1 MSPGAASE
9 KNGTSVPAKP
19 LNELFCSLPTTIFEV
34 MSKLAMEHNSV
45 NLGQGFPDAEGPE
58 TMKRIASSTMYDFHN
73 QYPSLLGV
81 PELRQAVARHSEA
94 NQGIPVDW
102 ATETLVTVGATEGL
116 AACFLGLIN
125 PGDEVIMFDPMY
137 DSYVSMARRAG
148 AVIVPVRLRL
158 PDFSVPLDELA
169 AAVTPRT
176 KMIMINSPHN
186 PSGKVFTLT
195 ELEAIAELCIRHDLI
210 ALCDEVYEHLVF
222 GGAAHISLRSLPDMK
237 NRCIRLG
244 SAGKTFSFTAWKVGW
259 MTGPPRL
266 LAPVIKA
273 HQFLVFTVPS
283 SLQRAVAHG
292 LDNEPD
298 FYRSLGPSL
307 EVKRR
312 YLAEQLAGLGFGV
325 LPSHGAYFV
334 IADVSKFLRPG
345 EDDAAFAKRLTV
357 EGGVTTIPVSGFY
370 VGPQPPT
377 HLVRFCYC
385 KEDAKLAA
393 AVERLGAYLGPGG
406 KGCPEGALKTQG

>member
-1 MSPGAASE
+1 
-9 KNGTSVPAKP
+9 
-19 LNELFCSLPTTIFEV
+19 
-34 MSKLAMEHNSV
+34 MEHGSV

-58 TMKRIASSTMYDFHN
+58 TMKSIASSAMYDFHN

-116 AACFLGLIN
+116 AAAFLGLIN

-137 DSYVSMARRAG
+137 DSYVSMARRSG

-169 AAVTPRT
+169 AAVTPAT
-176 KMIMINSPHN
+176 KMIMVNTPHN
-186 PSGKVFTLT
+186 PSGKVFTVA
-195 ELEAIAELCIRHDLI
+195 ELEAIAALCVKHDLI

-222 GGAAHISLRSLPDMK
+222 GGARHVSLRSLPDMAE
-237 NRCIRLG
+237 RAVRLG

-259 MTGPPRL
+259 MTGPSRL
-266 LAPVIKA
+266 LAPIVKA

-292 LDNEPD
+292 LDKEAD
-298 FYRSLGPSL
+298 FYNSLGPSL

-312 YLAEQLAGLGFGV
+312 YLESALAELGFGV
-325 LPSHGAYFV
+325 LPAHGAYFLV
-334 IADVSKFLRPG
+334 ADVSKFLRPG

-370 VGPQPPT
+370 VGPAPPS

-385 KEDAKLAA
+385 KEDAKLQA
-393 AVERLGAYLGPGG
+393 AVANLKAYLGPGG
-406 KGCPEGALKTQG
+406 GGCPQ

>member
-1 MSPGAASE
+1 MPPETAPVENGVSSGATCS
-9 KNGTSVPAKP
+9 KP

-58 TMKRIASSTMYDFHN
+58 TMKQIASTAMYDFHN

-102 ATETLVTVGATEGL
+102 ASETLVTVGATEGL
-116 AACFLGLIN
+116 AACFLGLLN

-137 DSYVSMARRAG
+137 DSYVSMARRSG
-148 AVIVPVRLRL
+148 ATIVPVRLRL

-169 AAVTPRT
+169 AAVGPRT

-186 PSGKVFTLT
+186 PSGKVFTRE
-195 ELEAIAELCIRHDLI
+195 ELEAIAELCIRHDVI

-222 GGAAHISLRSLPDMK
+222 GGAKHISLRSLPGMAE
-237 NRCIRLG
+237 RCVRLG

-259 MTGPPRL
+259 MTGPARL
-266 LAPVIKA
+266 LNPIIKA

-292 LDNEPD
+292 LDNESG
-298 FYRSLGPSL
+298 FYHSLGPSL

-312 YLAEQLAGLGFGV
+312 YLEGELAALGFGV
-325 LPSHGAYFV
+325 LPAHGAYFLV
-334 IADVSKFLRPG
+334 ADVSKFLRPG
-345 EDDAAFAKRLTV
+345 EDDVAFAKRLTA
-357 EGGVTTIPVSGFY
+357 EGGVTTIPISGFY
-370 VGPQPPT
+370 VGPAPPT

-385 KEDAKLAA
+385 KEDEKLRA
-393 AVERLGAYLGPGG
+393 AVERLRAYLGAEQQQQP
-406 KGCPEGALKTQG
+406 QQ